1 MRVGTVKETKVHEYR
16 VGLTPESVREL
27 CLCGHEVLVERNAG
41 KSAGF
46 SDEDYERA
54 GARILASAAE
64 VFAAAELVVKVKE
77 PQPAECDLLRDGQAL
92 FTYLHLAAERELTAQ
107 LLDKGVTAIA
117 YETVTDAQGGLP
129 LLAPMSEIAGRMAIQ
144 AGAHH
149 LEIGQGGIG
158 KLLSGVTGVAPGR
171 VVIIGGGVV
180 GDNAARMAVGMG
192 ADVVILDKSLDRLRW
207 LESRYFGR
215 ARCLH
220 ATTAVIEE
228 YAARADLVIGAVLI
242 PGGSAPKV
250 LSREVISRMRPGSV
264 VVDVAIDQGGCF
276 ETSRMTS
283 HGEPTYIVDGVVHY
297 CVSNI
302 PGAVPRTATKALN
315 NATLPFV
322 LRLANEG
329 IESALGNDAY
339 LGRGLN
345 VCQGNI
351 THPAVAEALDLP
363 CQPPEWL
370 HKTVV

>member
-16 VGLTPESVREL
+16 VGLTPETVREL
-27 CLCGHEVLVERNAG
+27 CLGGHEVLVEHDAG

-46 SDEDYERA
+46 SDDDYQQA
-54 GARILASAAE
+54 GAHILSTAVD
-64 VFAAAELVVKVKE
+64 VFAAAELIVKVKE
-77 PQPAECDLLRDGQAL
+77 PQADECSLLRAGQAL
-92 FTYLHLAAERELTAQ
+92 FTYLHLAAEPDLTQQ
-107 LLDKGVTAIA
+107 LLKRGVTAIA
-117 YETVTDAQGGLP
+117 YETVTDAQRGLP

-192 ADVVILDKSLDRLRW
+192 ADVVILDKSIDRLRW

-220 ATTAVIEE
+220 ATTATIEE

-250 LSREVISRMRPGSV
+250 LSREVVSRMRAGSV

-283 HGEPTYIVDGVVHY
+283 HGDPTYIVDGVVHY

-329 IESALGNDAY
+329 IEAALGSDAD

-345 VCQGNI
+345 VHQGKI
-351 THPAVAEALDLP
+351 THPAVAKALGLP
-363 CQPPEWL
+363 CEPPEWL
-370 HKTVV
+370 INTMS

>member
-1 MRVGTVKETKVHEYR
+1 MRVGTVKEIKVHEYR

-27 CLCGHEVLVERNAG
+27 SLCGHEVLVERGAG
-41 KSAGF
+41 QSAGF
-46 SDEDYERA
+46 SDADYEQA
-54 GARILASAAE
+54 GARILAGAAE
-64 VFAAAELVVKVKE
+64 VFAEAELIVKVKE
-77 PQPAECDLLRDGQAL
+77 PQQGEWDLLRKGQAL
-92 FTYLHLAAERELTAQ
+92 FTYLHLAAEPELARQ
-107 LLDKGVTAIA
+107 LVAKGVTAIA
-117 YETVTDAQGGLP
+117 YETVTDSQGGLP

-228 YAARADLVIGAVLI
+228 YASRADLVIGAVLI

-250 LSREVISRMRPGSV
+250 LSREMIRQMRAGSV

-329 IESALGNDAY
+329 VEAALANDAR

-345 VCQGNI
+345 VFDGKV
-351 THPAVAEALDLP
+351 THPAVADALKVP
-363 CQPPEWL
+363 CESPAWL
-370 HKTVV
+370 SKESA